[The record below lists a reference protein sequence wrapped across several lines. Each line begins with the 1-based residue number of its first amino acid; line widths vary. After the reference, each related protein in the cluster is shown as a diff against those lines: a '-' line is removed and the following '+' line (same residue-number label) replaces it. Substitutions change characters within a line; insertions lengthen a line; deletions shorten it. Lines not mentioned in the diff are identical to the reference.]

1 MSDATKLQEMVDS
14 YPDQIQQMED
24 SITELTAI
32 AADLQEQREAIEN
45 VVLAQATTDSDAYL
59 EAKKIELGGDNIVKG
74 ASYGVSD
81 IINWKIQKTT
91 TTTIPNPTP
100 PPAFI
105 TVPTTV
111 TLLQGSDLD
120 GTGSQADQDQYERQN
135 DFVEAYDHIWKAVD
149 ETGTYG
155 IKGTRDNVNTGKGIV
170 EINKAKIED
179 VLDVYQKYLQEE
191 GNG

>member
-1 MSDATKLQEMVDS
+1 MSDATKLQEMVDA
-14 YPDQIQQMED
+14 YPDQIQQAED

-45 VVLAQATTDSDAYL
+45 VVLAPATTDSDAYL
-59 EAKKIELGGDNIVKG
+59 AAKLIELGGDNIVKG

-81 IINWKIQKTT
+81 ITNWKIQKTT
-91 TTTIPNPTP
+91 TVPNPTP
-100 PPAFI
+100 PPLNI
-105 TVPTTV
+105 TTTT

-120 GTGSQADQDQYERQN
+120 GTGSQADIDQYQRQN
-135 DFVEAYDHIWKAVD
+135 DFAEGYDHIWKDVD

-179 VLDVYQKYLQEE
+179 VLEVYQRYLP
-191 GNG
+191 